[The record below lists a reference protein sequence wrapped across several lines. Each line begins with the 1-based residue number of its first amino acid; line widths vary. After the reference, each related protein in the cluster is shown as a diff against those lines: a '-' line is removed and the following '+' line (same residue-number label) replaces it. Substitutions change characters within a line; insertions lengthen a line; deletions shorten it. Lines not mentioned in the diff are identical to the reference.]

1 MLCIT
6 DTVKGREKW
15 GNGRTGKNKEKKRTD
30 RLIRNDKDQ
39 REKHLGSPRGSH
51 IFIPF
56 CLYQL
61 YQCDASLA
69 IPALSISLKYTSFFS
84 NHHPTDA
91 NMLRRI
97 TKRKVCQVKYLM

>member
-39 REKHLGSPRGSH
+39 REKHLGSPRG
-51 IFIPF
+51 
-56 CLYQL
+56 
-61 YQCDASLA
+61 
-69 IPALSISLKYTSFFS
+69 
-84 NHHPTDA
+84 
-91 NMLRRI
+91 
-97 TKRKVCQVKYLM
+97 